1 MNKRL
6 ACFIILLLP
15 FGNPLLAASDANAP
29 LDVEADRW
37 EADQEREIS
46 VFTGNVIL
54 RKGSV
59 LITAHE
65 ARIRAID
72 GKVKLGTIL
81 GSPATFR
88 QRPENAADIE
98 GEADRI
104 EYDGEAEQ
112 VTLTGSA
119 WVRQGGDRFSGES
132 IHYDLATQ
140 KVLATAD
147 EKTPQRVRIIFTPR
161 QENATPQEDG
171 GRNNNGPVNK
181 AEPSSPATPDD
192 ETHDSNGTTENRE
205 HGNASGH

>member
-1 MNKRL
+1 MMNNRL
-6 ACFIILLLP
+6 ACFAILLLS
-15 FGNPLLAASDANAP
+15 FGSPLLAASDADAP

-46 VFTGNVIL
+46 VFSGNVIL

-59 LITAHE
+59 LITARE
-65 ARIRAID
+65 ARIHAID
-72 GKVKLGTIL
+72 GNVKLGTIL

-88 QRPENAADIE
+88 QRPASPPAGAPDIE

-112 VTLTGSA
+112 VVLTGSA
-119 WVRQGGDRFSGES
+119 WVRQGDDHFSGES

-161 QENATPQEDG
+161 QENTAPDKSTGNDPDENSEPETATDPAATMPADDAQD
-171 GRNNNGPVNK
+171 NG
-181 AEPSSPATPDD
+181 E
-192 ETHDSNGTTENRE
+192 TTEN
-205 HGNASGH
+205 

>member
-1 MNKRL
+1 MMNNRL
-6 ACFIILLLP
+6 ACFATLLLS

-59 LITAHE
+59 LITARE
-65 ARIRAID
+65 ARIRAVD
-72 GKVKLGTIL
+72 GNVKLGTIL

-88 QRPENAADIE
+88 QRPENAPDIE

-104 EYDGEAEQ
+104 EYDGETEQ
-112 VTLTGSA
+112 VVLTGSA
-119 WVRQGGDRFSGES
+119 WVRQGDDHFSGES

-161 QENATPQEDG
+161 QENPPPEKPTGNDPDENSEPETATDPAATTPADDAQD
-171 GRNNNGPVNK
+171 NG
-181 AEPSSPATPDD
+181 E
-192 ETHDSNGTTENRE
+192 TTEN
-205 HGNASGH
+205 